1 MSEPLITLN
10 GEPRPWLPGLTVQ
23 HALTEAGLGESEATR
38 IATALN
44 AQFLPRTQRAST
56 ELKPGDALTT
66 FAAIVGG

>member
-10 GEPRPWLPGLTVQ
+10 GEPRPWRAGLTVQ
-23 HALTEAGLGESEATR
+23 HALTDAGLGEGEATR

-44 AQFLPRTQRAST
+44 AQFLPRGLRAST